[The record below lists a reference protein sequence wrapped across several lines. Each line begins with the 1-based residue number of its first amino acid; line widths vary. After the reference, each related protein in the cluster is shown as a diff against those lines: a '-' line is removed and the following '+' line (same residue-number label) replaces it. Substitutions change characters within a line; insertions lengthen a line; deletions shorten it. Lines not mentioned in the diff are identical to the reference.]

1 LAEAT
6 PVRVLDIRLAAE
18 ANSVPAARRALDPLA
33 PLMVPERL
41 DDARL
46 LVSELVT
53 NSLRHGA
60 LLPSDEVQL
69 TADVKEGKVRIRVL
83 DPGRGF
89 ALGVRPPSPGSQGL
103 GLYLLSQLADAW
115 SITVDGV
122 TSIWFDVATR

>member
-1 LAEAT
+1 ML
-6 PVRVLDIRLAAE
+6 PVRVVEVRLAAGTN
-18 ANSVPAARRALDPLA
+18 AVPAARKAFDPLA
-33 PLMVPERL
+33 PLMAPERL

-53 NSLRHGA
+53 NSIRHGA
-60 LLPSDEVQL
+60 LEPTDQVEV
-69 TADVKEGKVRIRVL
+69 TADVGEHKVRIRVL

-89 ALGVRPPSPGSQGL
+89 ALGGRPPAAGSQGL

-122 TSIWFDVATR
+122 TSIWFDIATH